1 MVIKESESGDTLD
14 TDVFDKRLSFK
25 FKVIRFPHL
34 DSVIPTNI
42 PYGVFKEMLF
52 RASRICSNKEHFL
65 HHAGTFARILV
76 GNGCSQ
82 IRLVRT
88 FRSFLCEIRPFR
100 WQCSLSSLCHSFV
113 VELGA

>member
-1 MVIKESESGDTLD
+1 MMIKESESGDTLD

-42 PYGVFKEMLF
+42 PYGVFKGMLF

-76 GNGCSQ
+76 ENGCSR
-82 IRLVRT
+82 IRLARA
-88 FRSFLCEIRPFR
+88 FRSFL
-100 WQCSLSSLCHSFV
+100 
-113 VELGA
+113 